1 MLDYNALGQ
10 VIDTTWG
17 RSSTPATAGHSVK
30 FSMHGDT
37 LTASYAAI
45 VNFGTEK
52 EMVMMKR
59 NYEEE
64 SKAVIKATID
74 NIKANYKNLSGK
86 NLSLKEVGTSD
97 SIEIIGYGVH
107 NPKRTA
113 YYRRKTVYEL
123 S

>member
-1 MLDYNALGQ
+1 MLDYNVLGQ

-74 NIKANYKNLSGK
+74 NIKANYKNLS
-86 NLSLKEVGTSD
+86 
-97 SIEIIGYGVH
+97 
-107 NPKRTA
+107 
-113 YYRRKTVYEL
+113 
-123 S
+123 

>member
-1 MLDYNALGQ
+1 MLDYNVLGQ

-86 NLSLKEVGTSD
+86 NISLKEMGTSD